1 MTKFS
6 GVLNVALRVGVLCG
20 CIGAGTGV
28 SAQTVPMNPELALAT
43 FDSAWNRIN
52 ATHYDSTFAGV
63 DWDAVRAELRPVAA
77 RAETIGVLRGVIR
90 NMLSR
95 LGESHYTLIPSDL
108 VDVVDLGAESGGGAG
123 GLGIEMLLVDG
134 RLAVWRVD
142 STGPAAEAGVRPGW
156 FVESIG
162 EFRPAESLER
172 LSGIEE
178 PGEYRDALTQFLF
191 GARGQAEGPAGSV
204 IGVTFMDGSDRRVA
218 MRLERRLRPGEVVRF
233 GSLPP
238 FVSNLEQ
245 WRIEDG
251 SGCIGVIRFNVW
263 MAPLARK
270 IDEAVDQVRD
280 CRGIVM
286 DLRGN
291 PGGVAGMVMGVAGHF
306 TNERVALGTMRRR
319 EAELNFVANPRRV
332 DTQSR
337 PVEPFAGALAILI
350 DGMSVS
356 TSEIF
361 AGGMQAVGR
370 ARIFGQTSAGQALPA
385 GTYRLP
391 DGDVLMHVIADF
403 TAAGGTRIE
412 GRGVVPDVTV
422 AIERKALLRGEDPI
436 LESAV
441 RWIGSQPPRHH

>member
-1 MTKFS
+1 
-6 GVLNVALRVGVLCG
+6 
-20 CIGAGTGV
+20 
-28 SAQTVPMNPELALAT
+28 
-43 FDSAWNRIN
+43 
-52 ATHYDSTFAGV
+52 
-63 DWDAVRAELRPVAA
+63 
-77 RAETIGVLRGVIR
+77 
-90 NMLSR
+90 
-95 LGESHYTLIPSDL
+95 
-108 VDVVDLGAESGGGAG
+108 
-123 GLGIEMLLVDG
+123 
-134 RLAVWRVD
+134 
-142 STGPAAEAGVRPGW
+142 
-156 FVESIG
+156 
-162 EFRPAESLER
+162 
-172 LSGIEE
+172 
-178 PGEYRDALTQFLF
+178 
-191 GARGQAEGPAGSV
+191 
-204 IGVTFMDGSDRRVA
+204 
-218 MRLERRLRPGEVVRF
+218 
-233 GSLPP
+233 
-238 FVSNLEQ
+238 
-245 WRIEDG
+245 
-251 SGCIGVIRFNVW
+251 
-263 MAPLARK
+263 
-270 IDEAVDQVRD
+270 
-280 CRGIVM
+280 M

-422 AIERKALLRGEDPI
+422 AIERKALLRGRDPI

-441 RWIGSQPPRHH
+441 RWVGSQPPRQH

>member
-1 MTKFS
+1 
-6 GVLNVALRVGVLCG
+6 
-20 CIGAGTGV
+20 
-28 SAQTVPMNPELALAT
+28 
-43 FDSAWNRIN
+43 
-52 ATHYDSTFAGV
+52 
-63 DWDAVRAELRPVAA
+63 
-77 RAETIGVLRGVIR
+77 
-90 NMLSR
+90 MLSR
-95 LGESHYTLIPSDL
+95 LGESHYTLIPYDL

-270 IDEAVDQVRD
+270 IDEAVDQVR
-280 CRGIVM
+280 
-286 DLRGN
+286 
-291 PGGVAGMVMGVAGHF
+291 HF